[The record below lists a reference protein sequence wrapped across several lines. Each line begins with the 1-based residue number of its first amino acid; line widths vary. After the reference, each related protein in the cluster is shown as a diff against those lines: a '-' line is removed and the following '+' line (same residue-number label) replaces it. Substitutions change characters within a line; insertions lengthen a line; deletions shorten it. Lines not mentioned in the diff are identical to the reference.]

1 MEVIDLIKREAL
13 ERIIILATKALQ
25 ADSEACAID
34 RIMYNT
40 KDGSDNEQLRK
51 MFDDAFD
58 ELCYYDSA
66 IKMAVKDEYKAP

>member
-1 MEVIDLIKREAL
+1 MEVIDLIRREAL

-34 RIMYNT
+34 KIMDT
-40 KDGSDNEQLRK
+40 KDATDDEHLRK

-58 ELCYYDSA
+58 RLCYYDSA
-66 IKMAVKDEYKAP
+66 IQMAVKDEYKAP